1 MILQV
6 VQMVL
11 PIVVVLLLGALCR
24 ARKFFDAKGLA
35 GLKAVVS
42 NICLPVVLFNA
53 FFTAS
58 YSLTVLLVFAVV
70 YVGFALALTAGFATK
85 KLATPYSRFYPFL
98 LASAEGGMLGYA
110 LYQVLMGTSTGFAT
124 VDLGQT
130 VFAYT
135 GFLGMLTLV
144 DGQKVSAGTLVR
156 NIVTNKCCIGMALG
170 ILLGATGVGGW
181 VLAQSWGG
189 VVTDLIST
197 ITAPTTCLVLL
208 VVGYELELDKK
219 LLKPVLLTVLARL
232 VIMAVLLGLA
242 SFVIFH
248 IVPFD
253 RSLQIALMI
262 LYALPAPF
270 IIPLFAKV
278 GKDGKYISTALSVET
293 ICTILLFI
301 AIAAYS
307 LAG

>member
-1 MILQV
+1 MVLQV

-11 PIVVVLLLGALCR
+11 PIVAVLLLGALCR

-58 YSLTVLLVFAVV
+58 YSLKVLLVFAVV
-70 YVGFALALTAGFATK
+70 YAGFAAALAVGFAGRRLAR
-85 KLATPYSRFYPFL
+85 PYDRFFPFL
-98 LASAEGGMLGYA
+98 LTSAEGGMLGYA
-110 LYQVLMGTSTGFAT
+110 LYAVLMGASTGFAT

-144 DGQKVSAGTLVR
+144 DGQKVSAGKLVR

-170 ILLGATGVGGW
+170 ILLGATGVGAW
-181 VLAQSWGG
+181 VLASPAGET
-189 VVTDLIST
+189 VTGLIST

-208 VVGYELELDKK
+208 IVGYELELDKK
-219 LLKPVLLTVLARL
+219 LLKSVAVTVLCRL
-232 VIMAVLLGLA
+232 VVMAGLLAVSSL
-242 SFVIFH
+242 VIFA
-248 IVPFD
+248 IIPFD
-253 RSLQIALMI
+253 KSLQIALMI

-293 ICTILLFI
+293 ICTILLFV

-307 LAG
+307 LA